1 MSIQKL
7 YTALS
12 ATGISVAYRSFITPQ
27 TPPFIVYLYSGSDD
41 FYADNENYVQV
52 GNWQVELYAQTKD
65 IASEQTVEKA
75 LKEAGFTWAKYE
87 AWLNEEDLLQ
97 ILYLIQDV
105 EG

>member
-1 MSIQKL
+1 MSMQKL

-52 GNWQVELYAQTKD
+52 GNWQVELYTETKRCNIRAD
-65 IASEQTVEKA
+65 SRKC
-75 LKEAGFTWAKYE
+75 AKGSWFYVG
-87 AWLNEEDLLQ
+87 Q
-97 ILYLIQDV
+97 I
-105 EG
+105 

>member
-12 ATGISVAYRSFITPQ
+12 GAGMPVAYRSFITPQ

-52 GNWQVELYAQTKD
+52 GNWQVELYTQTKD
-65 IASEQTVEKA
+65 ISSEQTVEKA

-87 AWLNEEDLLQ
+87 AWLDEEDLLQ
-97 ILYLIQDV
+97 ILYLIQSV

>member
-1 MSIQKL
+1 MSMQKL

-12 ATGISVAYRSFITPQ
+12 AAGISVAYRSFITPK

-52 GNWQVELYAQTKD
+52 GNWQVELYTQTKD